1 MEASLG
7 GHVTCVQLLVDRG
20 AQINHQDKVSVI

>member
-1 MEASLG
+1 MMTSYD

-20 AQINHQDKVSVI
+20 AQINHQDEVSVI